1 MISYGLLMTGEE
13 TQLKDKIVQQA
24 IRSVRKDK
32 KVDEVSLLSLSRELD
47 VEFLE
52 VTKYYASMEDIFLDQ
67 QKDNWKQ
74 THKSL
79 NKKIKKAKT
88 PGDFKSVFDSFL
100 EDFVSDLGPDA
111 DLHWEVCSFIPI
123 CLEFR
128 EQNKKVLTGKIKTV
142 IKRGWPGK
150 NSNVLDRQTDLVI
163 LSFYG
168 FIDHIVHKPKI
179 ERAKILKDFR
189 NMLNLHLQDRL
200 FF

>member
-1 MISYGLLMTGEE
+1 MTGEE
-13 TQLKDKIVQQA
+13 TQLKDKIVKQA

-150 NSNVLDRQTDLVI
+150 TSNVLDRQTDLVI

-168 FIDHIVHKPKI
+168 FIDHIVHKPKK

>member
-1 MISYGLLMTGEE
+1 MISYALKMADKE
-13 TQLKDKIVQQA
+13 TQLKEKVVKQA
-24 IRSVRKDK
+24 IQSFRKNK
-32 KVDEVSLLSLSRELD
+32 KVDEFSLLSLSKELD
-47 VEFLE
+47 VDFLDL
-52 VTKYYASMEDIFLDQ
+52 TKFYASMEDIFLDQ
-67 QKDNWKQ
+67 QKDDWKQ
-74 THKSL
+74 TYKSL
-79 NKKIKKAKT
+79 NKKIKKSKT
-88 PGDFKSVFDSFL
+88 PGDFKNVFDSFL

-150 NSNVLDRQTDLVI
+150 TSNVLDRQTDLVI

>member
-1 MISYGLLMTGEE
+1 MTGEE
-13 TQLKDKIVQQA
+13 TQLKDKIVKQA

-163 LSFYG
+163 LSFFG
-168 FIDHIVHKPKI
+168 FIDHIVHKPRI
-179 ERAKILKDFR
+179 ERTKILKDFR

>member
-1 MISYGLLMTGEE
+1 MTGEE
-13 TQLKDKIVQQA
+13 TQLKDKIVKQA

-32 KVDEVSLLSLSRELD
+32 KVDAVSLLSLSRELD

-168 FIDHIVHKPKI
+168 FIDHIVHKPKT

>member
-1 MISYGLLMTGEE
+1 MTGKE
-13 TQLKDKIVQQA
+13 TQLKDKIVKQA

-32 KVDEVSLLSLSRELD
+32 KVGEVSLLSLSRELD

-52 VTKYYASMEDIFLDQ
+52 VTKYYSSMEDIFLDQ

-168 FIDHIVHKPKI
+168 FIDHIVHKPKT

>member
-1 MISYGLLMTGEE
+1 MTGEE
-13 TQLKDKIVQQA
+13 TQLKDKIVKQA

-150 NSNVLDRQTDLVI
+150 TSNVLDRQTDLVI

-168 FIDHIVHKPKI
+168 FIDHIVHKPKT

>member
-1 MISYGLLMTGEE
+1 MTSEKTE
-13 TQLKDKIVQQA
+13 LKVRIVKQA
-24 IRSVRKDK
+24 ISSVRKNH
-32 KVDEVSLLSLSRELD
+32 KVDEVSLLAISKELG
-47 VEFLE
+47 VEFSE
-52 VTKYYASMEDIFLDQ
+52 ITKYFTSMEEIFLEQ
-67 QKDNWKQ
+67 QKQNWKS
-74 THKSL
+74 TYKSL

-88 PGDFKSVFDSFL
+88 PGDFKNIFDSFL
-100 EDFVSDLGPDA
+100 EDYVKGLSSDA
-111 DLHWEVCSFIPI
+111 DLQWEVCSFLPI

-128 EQNKKVLTGKIKTV
+128 ETNKKILASKLNNI

-150 NSNVLDRQTDLVI
+150 TNNVLERQTDLVV

-168 FIDHIVHKPKI
+168 FIDHIVHKPKQ

>member
-1 MISYGLLMTGEE
+1 MTGEE
-13 TQLKDKIVQQA
+13 TQLKDKIVKQA

-32 KVDEVSLLSLSRELD
+32 KVDEFSLLSLSRKLD
-47 VEFLE
+47 VDFLDL
-52 VTKYYASMEDIFLDQ
+52 TKFYASMEDIFLDQ
-67 QKDNWKQ
+67 QKDDWKQ
-74 THKSL
+74 TYKSL
-79 NKKIKKAKT
+79 NKKIEKAKT

-179 ERAKILKDFR
+179 ERAKILKDFT

>member
-1 MISYGLLMTGEE
+1 MTGEE
-13 TQLKDKIVQQA
+13 TQLKDKIVKQA

-32 KVDEVSLLSLSRELD
+32 KVGEVSLLSLSRELD

-150 NSNVLDRQTDLVI
+150 TSNVLDRQTDLVI

>member
-1 MISYGLLMTGEE
+1 MKNKEKR
-13 TQLKDKIVQQA
+13 LKDKIVKQA
-24 IRSVRKDK
+24 IQSFRKNK
-32 KVDEVSLLSLSRELD
+32 KVDEFSLLSLSKELD
-47 VEFLE
+47 VDFLDL
-52 VTKYYASMEDIFLDQ
+52 TKFYASMEGIFLDQ
-67 QKDNWKQ
+67 QKKNWKQ
-74 THKSL
+74 TYKSL
-79 NKKIKKAKT
+79 NKKIKKSKN
-88 PGDFKSVFDSFL
+88 PGDFKNVFDSFL

-150 NSNVLDRQTDLVI
+150 TSNVLDRQTDLVI

-168 FIDHIVHKPKI
+168 FIDHVVHKPKT

>member
-1 MISYGLLMTGEE
+1 MTGKE
-13 TQLKDKIVQQA
+13 TQLKDKIVKQA
-24 IRSVRKDK
+24 IRSVRKNK
-32 KVDEVSLLSLSRELD
+32 KVDAVSLLSLSRELD

-128 EQNKKVLTGKIKTV
+128 EQNKKVLTDKIKIV

-163 LSFYG
+163 LSFFG
-168 FIDHIVHKPKI
+168 FIDHIVHKPRI
-179 ERAKILKDFR
+179 ERTKILKDFR

>member
-1 MISYGLLMTGEE
+1 MTGEE
-13 TQLKDKIVQQA
+13 TQLKDKIVKQA

-32 KVDEVSLLSLSRELD
+32 KVDEISLLSLSRELD

-168 FIDHIVHKPKI
+168 FIDHIVHKPKT

>member
-32 KVDEVSLLSLSRELD
+32 RVDEVSLLSLSRELN

-52 VTKYYASMEDIFLDQ
+52 VTKYYASMEEIFLDQ

-74 THKSL
+74 TYKSL

-168 FIDHIVHKPKI
+168 FIDHIVHKPKK

>member
-13 TQLKDKIVQQA
+13 TQLKDKIVKQA

-32 KVDEVSLLSLSRELD
+32 KVDAVSLLSLSRELD

-168 FIDHIVHKPKI
+168 FIDHIVHKPKK

>member
-1 MISYGLLMTGEE
+1 MKNKEK
-13 TQLKDKIVQQA
+13 QLKDKIVKQA
-24 IRSVRKDK
+24 IQSFRKNK
-32 KVDEVSLLSLSRELD
+32 KVDEFSLLSLSKELD
-47 VEFLE
+47 VDFLDL
-52 VTKYYASMEDIFLDQ
+52 TKFYASMEGIFLDQ
-67 QKDNWKQ
+67 QKKNWKQ
-74 THKSL
+74 TYKSL
-79 NKKIKKAKT
+79 NKKIKKSKN
-88 PGDFKSVFDSFL
+88 PGDFKNVFDSFL

-150 NSNVLDRQTDLVI
+150 TSNVLDRQTDLVI
-163 LSFYG
+163 LSFFG
-168 FIDHIVHKPKI
+168 FIDHVVHKPKT
-179 ERAKILKDFR
+179 ERTKILKDFR

>member
-1 MISYGLLMTGEE
+1 MTGEE
-13 TQLKDKIVQQA
+13 TQLKDKIVKQA
-24 IRSVRKDK
+24 VRSVRKDK
-32 KVDEVSLLSLSRELD
+32 KVDAVSLLSLSRELD

-168 FIDHIVHKPKI
+168 FIDHIVHKPKT